1 MAAQKASAAR
11 LVLVTAGSEEQ
22 ALLIARTL
30 VAERLAACVNIVA
43 RVRSIYRWQ
52 SAIEDAREHLLI
64 IKTRAA
70 LYSRVE
76 RRVRELHSYET
87 PEIISIALD
96 AGDKKYVAWL
106 FGSTTAATGRGAR
119 S

>member
-1 MAAQKASAAR
+1 MASQKASAAR
-11 LVLVTAGSEEQ
+11 LVLVTVDSEEQ

-30 VAERLAACVNIVA
+30 VDERLAACVNLVA

-52 SAIEDAREHLLI
+52 GAIEDAREHLLI

-87 PEIISIALD
+87 PEILSIALD
-96 AGDKKYVAWL
+96 AGDKRYLEWL
-106 FGSTTAATGRGAR
+106 FGSTAGTTRRGAR